1 MSGSSFTFTLEIPRR
16 VLWRKAEYA
25 TDRHFDREDFLAFLW
40 QTFGDE
46 GELFPAG
53 EGLLGIHEG
62 TLLSEEAFDAG
73 LETESWMVD
82 SGEAPRE
89 RDWMESQEFQTAVI
103 YFGTEAAARES
114 RSQIKGATDLPCG
127 EIEEQKAE
135 DWDAAW
141 KASFQGV
148 SVPPNWEI
156 LPPWVE
162 SPTVATAKVIRINPG
177 AGFGTGTHE
186 TTQLCLQ
193 AVAFALRE
201 HSELP
206 KGVNVLDFGSGSGI
220 LSIAAAVLGANVD
233 GVEID
238 PLAIDNANENAS
250 LNSLK
255 GKVRFEKTIAD
266 LGTPDKK
273 YPVVIAN
280 ILRPVLIEFAS
291 LLVSKLERPGK
302 VVLSGLIATDLPD
315 VITRYSGLLGG
326 TKPQIFE
333 RGEWRALVFEAN

>member
-1 MSGSSFTFTLEIPRR
+1 MNASSFTFKIEVPRE
-16 VLWRKAEYA
+16 VTWRDLAYPN
-25 TDRHFDREDFLAFLW
+25 DRNFEREDFFAFLW
-40 QTFGDE
+40 ETFGEE
-46 GELFPAG
+46 G
-53 EGLLGIHEG
+53 GLVGIHEG

-89 RDWMESQEFQTAVI
+89 RDWIQSQITESAII
-103 YFGTEAAARES
+103 YFSTQEAAEKTRLL
-114 RSQIKGATDLPCG
+114 ILGATDLVCG
-127 EIEEQKAE
+127 PVEEQKAE

-156 LPPWVE
+156 LPPWRE
-162 SPTVATAKVIRINPG
+162 NPTNRDSKIIRINPG

-193 AVAFALRE
+193 AVAFALRDRAPE
-201 HSELP
+201 AT
-206 KGVNVLDFGSGSGI
+206 GVNVLDFGSGSGI
-220 LSIAAAVLGANVD
+220 LSIAAAALGANVD

-250 LNSLK
+250 LNQLS
-255 GKVRFEKTIAD
+255 GSVRFAKTVD
-266 LGTPDKK
+266 DFGTPDKK

-280 ILRPVLIEFAS
+280 ILRPVLLEFAP
-291 LLVSKLERPGK
+291 LLTSKLEHPGK
-302 VVLSGLIATDLPD
+302 VVLSGLISTDLPD
-315 VITRYSGLLGG
+315 VISRYSGLLGG
-326 TKPQIFE
+326 VRPQIFE
-333 RGEWRALVFEAN
+333 LGEWRALVFETSART